1 MVKQNKKVAVFDF
14 DGTLTTRDTMFDF
27 IAFACGKFKLWS
39 GLILFAPMIAIMFMK
54 IIDNNRCKQILL
66 SWYFKGLDYATFKAL
81 GEKYAERAKT
91 LLRGSTLSILQERI
105 EEGCEVYVV
114 SASIKEWVAPVCK
127 QLGVNCVLATEF
139 EVDGKGLLTGR
150 FACHNCFGQEKVNRL
165 LLVEPDRENYYLY
178 AYGDSRG
185 DKEMFEFADEHI
197 NIKRSASL

>member
-27 IAFACGKFKLWS
+27 IAFACGKLKLWL

-66 SWYFKGLDYATFKAL
+66 SWYFKGLDYMTFKAL
-81 GEKYAERAKT
+81 GEKYAERVKV
-91 LLRGSTLSILQERI
+91 LLRGTTLRILQERI
-105 EEGCEVYVV
+105 EEGCDVYVV
-114 SASIKEWVAPVCK
+114 SASIKEWVAPICR
-127 QLGVNCVLATEF
+127 QLGVNDVLATEF
-139 EVDGKGLLTGR
+139 EVNSDGLLTGR

-165 LLVEPDRENYYLY
+165 LLVEPNREEYYLY

-197 NIKRSASL
+197 NVKRSACL